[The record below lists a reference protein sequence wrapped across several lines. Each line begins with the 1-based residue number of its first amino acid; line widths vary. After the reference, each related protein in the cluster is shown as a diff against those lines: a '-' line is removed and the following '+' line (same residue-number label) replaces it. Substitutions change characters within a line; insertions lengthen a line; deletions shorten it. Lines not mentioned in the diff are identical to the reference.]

1 MSSQDGLHESLNRL
15 PVFSPLLQRVLHVL
29 ADENSNTTQLAEVI
43 KYDPLLV
50 ARLLRLANSV
60 YLGVPNSV
68 SSVNH
73 AVALLGRSRIR
84 SAVVISG
91 LLGQHHQPLLLPYK
105 LADFW
110 RHSVAAALIAQS
122 LGRHLKRYC
131 VVDPDELF
139 CAGLMHDIGRLVL
152 GLCEPQRLSAAVA
165 SAAQSGLTLHAAE
178 TPQVNHQQA
187 GAVLAHHWGF
197 APPLV
202 AAIGLH
208 HDPLQAEHSCRHT
221 VWVIHGADFMAHSLG
236 FQTIVDEVPPQLSP
250 QAVESIGL
258 PLERLKV
265 IASEMLADRDGFE
278 SLYSA
283 LL

>member
-1 MSSQDGLHESLNRL
+1 MSSQEGFNECFNRL
-15 PVFSPLLQRVLHVL
+15 PVFSPLLKRVLEVL
-29 ADENSNTTQLAEVI
+29 ADEHSNTAQLAEVI

-68 SSVNH
+68 STVNH

-91 LLGQHHQPLLLPYK
+91 LLGQQHHPLLLPYK

-110 RHSVAAALIAQS
+110 RHSVAVALIAQS

-131 VVDPDELF
+131 VVAPDELF

-152 GLCEPQRLSAAVA
+152 GLCDPQRLSAALA
-165 SAAQSGLTLHAAE
+165 SASHNDLTLHAAE
-178 TPQVNHQQA
+178 TPEVNHQQA
-187 GAVLAHHWGF
+187 GALLAQSWGF

-202 AAIGLH
+202 AALGNH
-208 HDPLQAEHSCRHT
+208 HDPTHSDPSCSHS
-221 VWVIHGADFMAHSLG
+221 VWVVHGADFMAHSLG
-236 FQTIVDEVPPQLSP
+236 FQTIADEVPPQLNP
-250 QAVESIGL
+250 QAVENIGL

-265 IASEMLADRDGFE
+265 IAAEMLADRDGFE
-278 SLYSA
+278 SLYTG